1 MMSHVTRATGIGSW
15 PGEDPRE
22 AVVTVRD
29 LMLDADGIGIP
40 YVPETPGR
48 GPGAD
53 MVGRGAAL
61 LTDLP
66 VELTPSGWRLTAR
79 SGRDLERTLSLWR
92 QDLDELAEAYDGY
105 SGALK
110 VSVAGPWTLSAAIE
124 LPRGE
129 RAVSDLGAALDVADS
144 LADGIAGLVA
154 DLARLVPGAVPVL
167 QVDEPSLQAVLM
179 GTLPTASGYGR
190 VRAVDTQHVL
200 RALGA
205 VTGAYDGETVV
216 HCCDPTAPIPVLR
229 QSGATAVS
237 LDLTAASP
245 ARWESV
251 AATLE
256 AGTGVYAGLVP
267 TDGSGS
273 VREALDRLLA
283 EAERVGIDAA
293 HLDGLIVTPACGLGL
308 RTRETAIAV
317 QRAVTD
323 LAREVTAAV
332 GGSTVDRD

>member
-15 PGEDPRE
+15 PGDDPRE
-22 AVVTVRD
+22 ALVTVRD
-29 LMLDADGIGIP
+29 LVLDQDGLGIP
-40 YVPETPGR
+40 YLPETPGR

-53 MVGRGAAL
+53 IIGRGAAM

-79 SGRDLERTLSLWR
+79 PGRDLERSHSLWR

-105 SGALK
+105 SGPLK
-110 VSVAGPWTLSAAIE
+110 VSIAGPWTLAAAIE

-129 RAVSDLGAALDVADS
+129 RAVSDLGAALDLADA
-144 LADGIAGLVA
+144 LADGVTVLVA
-154 DLARLVPGAVPVL
+154 DLARLVPGAVPVI
-167 QVDEPSLQAVLM
+167 QVDEPTLNAVLT

-200 RALGA
+200 RGLVA
-205 VTGAYDGETVV
+205 VTGAYRGDTVI

-245 ARWESV
+245 TRWESV

-256 AGTGVYAGLVP
+256 SGIALYAGLLP

-273 VREALDRLLA
+273 VRSASERLLA
-283 EAERVGIDAA
+283 EAERVGVDARA
-293 HLDGLIVTPACGLGL
+293 LDGMVVTPACGLGL
-308 RTRETAIAV
+308 RDRETALAV
-317 QRAVTD
+317 QRAAID
-323 LAREVTAAV
+323 LAGELSAV
-332 GGSTVDRD
+332 LGGPSDGPG